1 MRQLILT
8 GLMCL
13 GLATPGWAQL
23 CPESQK
29 ECNNGC
35 IPMAQQCN
43 VADDSNKF
51 FLLGVVVA
59 VGAIIGL
66 GFYLNPDEETPDDG
80 ATKTGPKAASPIDL
94 SVTEHGGGLILRGSF

>member
-8 GLMCL
+8 GLLSL
-13 GLATPGWAQL
+13 GLASPAWAQL
-23 CPESQK
+23 CPENQK
-29 ECNNGC
+29 ECNNRC
-35 IPMAQQCN
+35 IPMAQQCV

-66 GFYLNPDEETPDDG
+66 GFYLNPDDSAGDG
-80 ATKTGPKAASPIDL
+80 DAKPAPKAASPIDL
-94 SVTEHGGGLILRGSF
+94 SVHENGGGLIFRGSF

>member
-8 GLMCL
+8 GLMSL

-23 CPESQK
+23 CPENQV
-29 ECNNGC
+29 ECNNRC
-35 IPMAQQCN
+35 IPMGQRCD

-66 GFYLNPDEETPDDG
+66 GFYLNPDESDADG
-80 ATKTGPKAASPIDL
+80 AAKDGPKAASPIDL